1 MTFTVDWKQASDPA
15 APPYYVFTKPVRKSE
30 QDDREYRVI
39 KLENG
44 LEAMLVHDGKADKA
58 AASLDVGVGHLHD
71 PVRGSHKLIIREIH
85 NQTG

>member
-1 MTFTVDWKQASDPA
+1 MAILPDEWKRVNDSG
-15 APPYYVFTKPVRKSE
+15 APPFHVYTKPICKSE

-44 LEAMLVHDGKADKA
+44 LEAMLVHDAKGDKA

-71 PVRGSHKLIIREIH
+71 PVSSLAVFDGNGEV
-85 NQTG
+85 